1 MDNLTD
7 WVIVYTMSGALQHQ
21 MDSATNTARA
31 SNMLNTV
38 SKLFLEKIQSV
49 CTMASPEQD
58 AVLLTRYL
66 PSPSQ
71 QDHTQS
77 TVESS
82 VPIVRILS
90 VGACLL
96 RLYSIP
102 AIRKR
107 AGLDLLGVVTP

>member
-1 MDNLTD
+1 M
-7 WVIVYTMSGALQHQ
+7 
-21 MDSATNTARA
+21 
-31 SNMLNTV
+31 
-38 SKLFLEKIQSV
+38 FLEKIQSV

-82 VPIVRILS
+82 VPFVRILS

-107 AGLDLLGVVTP
+107 AGLDLLGVGDPLTELRKSEESRAECGASTLLSVMRSRHDLILLSTIG